1 MANKSLVTPGMAP
14 EIDIPLAV
22 QFVDTEAY
30 LESAFRKFSNL
41 GDDTRPD
48 ALRLQALISL
58 ERAKQTR
65 LVTES
70 LICQIQETQ
79 LRHQLSATM
88 HNLVVDLVNA
98 GPASV
103 LSDMVL
109 DEDRRGMKSIAGLQ
123 MRMDKAKKDAPRREI
138 LRETIEEVIGSHST
152 STKLS
157 KLVKQVRVIVLNRL
171 GTNDNIK
178 KGIVKETWPS
188 TSVVER
194 EIKASLDRL

>member
-1 MANKSLVTPGMAP
+1 M
-14 EIDIPLAV
+14 
-22 QFVDTEAY
+22 
-30 LESAFRKFSNL
+30 
-41 GDDTRPD
+41 
-48 ALRLQALISL
+48 
-58 ERAKQTR
+58 
-65 LVTES
+65 TES